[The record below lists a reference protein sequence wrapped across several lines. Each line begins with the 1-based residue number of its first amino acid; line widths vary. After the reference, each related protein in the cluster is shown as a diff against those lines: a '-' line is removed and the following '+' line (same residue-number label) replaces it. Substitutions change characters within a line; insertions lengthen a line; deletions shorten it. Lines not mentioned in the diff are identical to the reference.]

1 MHPVVH
7 SFVAGNLVIT
17 PGAVELPREGTFVFL
32 TMANV
37 LVVVIAAVFAG
48 EYRDQLARHE
58 LQRHLQAW
66 QLGQLVPDAATHA
79 LTRSGGAESVDRG
92 LPARK

>member
-1 MHPVVH
+1 MI
-7 SFVAGNLVIT
+7 A

-37 LVVVIAAVFAG
+37 MVIVLAALFAG
-48 EYRDQLARHE
+48 EYRDQLSRLE
-58 LQRHLQAW
+58 LHSHLQAW
-66 QLGQLVPDAATHA
+66 QLRQLVPDAAAHA
-79 LTRSGGAESVDRG
+79 LTRSAVPESSAEPG